1 MLCGGIWPALV
12 TPLTHSGAVDVAATE
27 RLIDCLVAA
36 GVKGLYVCGGTG
48 EGVLLK
54 ASTRR
59 ELARAAISAAAGR
72 VPVMVHVGSVNQD
85 EAVELACDACAAG
98 ADAVSSVP
106 PFYYGYRFGA
116 IKAHYERLAD
126 ASQRPLYLYYVPAST
141 VSVSPEQLLE
151 LCAIEG
157 VAGFKYTSHDLVYL
171 TTVLTKR
178 SEVTNIVSGPDEL
191 LLPCLALG
199 VDGAIGTTYNLMPRL
214 DIDIYESV
222 RAGDLATAQRLQ
234 RSANQVI
241 DALRPYAVIPATK
254 ATLGMLGLPVGQACR
269 PLSQLDGEKVGDLER
284 DLKAAGY
291 FDLLDRPACYPR
303 LGDSMR
309 GRLA

>member
-12 TPLTHSGAVDVAATE
+12 TPLTTAGEVDVGATE
-27 RLIDCLVAA
+27 RLIECLVAA
-36 GVKGLYVCGGTG
+36 GVRGLYVCGGTG
-48 EGVLLK
+48 EGVLLT

-59 ELARAAISAAAGR
+59 DMARAVIAAVGGR

-85 EAVELACDACAAG
+85 EAVALARDACAAG

-116 IKAHYERLAD
+116 IKAHYERLAA
-126 ASQRPLYLYYVPAST
+126 ASEKPLYLYYVPAST

-157 VAGFKYTSHDLVYL
+157 VEGFKYTSHDLVYL
-171 TTVLTKR
+171 TTVLAKR
-178 SEVTNIVSGPDEL
+178 SEDTNIVSGPDEL

-214 DIDIYESV
+214 DVDIFESV
-222 RAGDLATAQRLQ
+222 QAGDLAVAQDLQ
-234 RSANQVI
+234 RRANQVI
-241 DALRPYAVIPATK
+241 DALRPYGVIPATK
-254 ATLGMLGLPVGQACR
+254 ATLGLLGLAVGQASR
-269 PLSQLDGEKVGDLER
+269 PLSQLGGDELGDLER
-284 DLKAAGY
+284 DLLAAGF
-291 FDLLDRPACYPR
+291 FDLVDRPACYPQP
-303 LGDSMR
+303 GDAMR
-309 GRLA
+309 GQLA

>member
-12 TPLTHSGAVDVAATE
+12 TPLTASGGVDVAATE
-27 RLIDCLVAA
+27 RLIDYLVAA

-48 EGVLLK
+48 EGVLLT

-59 ELARAAISAAAGR
+59 DMAQAAISAAAGR
-72 VPVMVHVGSVNQD
+72 VPVMVHVGSVNQE
-85 EAVELACDACAAG
+85 EAVDLARDACKAG

-116 IKAHYERLAD
+116 IKAHYERLAA
-126 ASQRPLYLYYVPAST
+126 ASEKPLYLYYVPAST

-151 LCAIEG
+151 LVAIEG

-178 SEVTNIVSGPDEL
+178 GEGTNIVSGPDEL

-222 RAGDLATAQRLQ
+222 RAGDLGMAQGLQ
-234 RSANQVI
+234 RRANQVI
-241 DALRPYAVIPATK
+241 DALRPYGVIPATK
-254 ATLGMLGLPVGQACR
+254 ATLGLLGLPVGQASR
-269 PLSQLDGEKVGDLER
+269 PLSQLSEDEVTALER
-284 DLKAAGY
+284 DLRAAG
-291 FDLLDRPACYPR
+291 FFELVDRPACYPR
-303 LGDSMR
+303 SGDAMR